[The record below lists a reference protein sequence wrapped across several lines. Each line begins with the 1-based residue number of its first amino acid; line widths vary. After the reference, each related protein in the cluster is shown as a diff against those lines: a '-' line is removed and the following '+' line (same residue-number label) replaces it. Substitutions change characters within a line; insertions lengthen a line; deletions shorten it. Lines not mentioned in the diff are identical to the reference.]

1 MATQVKPSNART
13 LLLAGFPSPIL
24 AGVAGNFTIT
34 ARDAFGNLATGY
46 TGTVQFSSSDSQAT
60 LPANYTFNGG
70 DKGVHSFS
78 ASLGTAG
85 RQTVAVLDYASGWLT
100 SRRFT
105 ADDPDRGHDR
115 RLRRA

>member
-34 ARDAFGNLATGY
+34 ARDALGTLATGY

-85 RQTVAVLDYASGWLT
+85 VQMLTVVDTVNGSLTASVST
-100 SRRFT
+100 RVT
-105 ADDPDRGHDR
+105 PNV
-115 RLRRA
+115 